1 MDVTEN
7 LPGKNLGFQWRLSDR
22 SNNLHTLVPQNEE
35 PIQIHIFKS
44 GWSKPQLYH
53 TVIEYGE
60 YETTDH
66 RLLTLE
72 QINEIYGVDLTN
84 K

>member
-1 MDVTEN
+1 MNVTEN
-7 LPGKNLGFQWRLSDR
+7 LPGKNLGFDWKLSE
-22 SNNLHTLVPQNEE
+22 NTQTAQILMPTNAE
-35 PIQIHIFKS
+35 PIQIFIIKS

-53 TVIEYGE
+53 VIIEYGD

-72 QINEIYGVDLTN
+72 QINEIYGVQLTD

>member
-1 MDVTEN
+1 MNVTEN
-7 LPGKNLGFQWRLSDR
+7 LPGKNLGFDWKLSE
-22 SNNLHTLVPQNEE
+22 NTQTAQILMPTNEE
-35 PIQIHIFKS
+35 PIQIFIIKS

-53 TVIEYGE
+53 VIIEYGD

-72 QINEIYGVDLTN
+72 QINEIYGVQLTN

>member
-1 MDVTEN
+1 MPT
-7 LPGKNLGFQWRLSDR
+7 
-22 SNNLHTLVPQNEE
+22 NEE
-35 PIQIHIFKS
+35 PIQIFIIKS

-53 TVIEYGE
+53 VIIEYGD

-72 QINEIYGVDLTN
+72 QINEIYGVQLTN